1 MRERRAHRLC
11 GIDPRS
17 SAVAADGRSAAARNV
32 LLVTVAHEL
41 SIRNLIARLAH
52 ATDVGTIAE
61 YAACFAE
68 PASMVVGESAVRTGR
83 SEIAEAMERSRGQG
97 SFGPGSGSIH
107 VIGASTVEVSADQA
121 AGVTTFLFIVGASG
135 QKALAGAGRYIDS
148 FTRTADGWCLA
159 HRRVE
164 LA

>member
-1 MRERRAHRLC
+1 M
-11 GIDPRS
+11 
-17 SAVAADGRSAAARNV
+17 
-32 LLVTVAHEL
+32 TVAHEL

-68 PASMVVGESAVRTGR
+68 PATMVVGESAVRTGR

-97 SFGPGSGSIH
+97 LFGPGSGSIH
-107 VIGASTVEVSADQA
+107 VIGASTVEVAADQA

-135 QKALAGAGRYIDS
+135 QNVAGAGRYIDS
-148 FTRTADGWCLA
+148 FTRTVDGWCVTQ
-159 HRRVE
+159 RRVE
-164 LA
+164 LALSPHDPSWTGQ